1 MPARKLRILVLF
13 DVGFSPALDHDY
25 RPELRDD
32 SYETESDVIKSLRRM
47 GHEVRPFGVFDDI
60 HDLIEAIRAE
70 PPDLTFNLCEAF
82 DGDRNFEPN
91 IASLLDLMKVKYTG
105 AGPAAL
111 QICKDK
117 GLTKKI
123 LSYHRIP
130 IPRFVVS
137 RRSRPLRRLRHFSYP
152 AFIKPLGLEASEGI
166 ARMSFADDE
175 KGCLDRVQ
183 FIHESMKVDAI
194 IEEYIDGRDIY
205 VGVLGNTHLKILPP
219 RELFFAQIPEGE
231 PRFATFRAKW
241 DVKYRKRWGIKSG
254 PAGEIPE
261 KTMSRLRDIC
271 RKVYRLFEIRG
282 YARIDLRL
290 NSKGQIIFLEANPNP
305 SLAMEEDFAQAAKRG
320 NLEYDDLIRR
330 IVKLSG
336 VNGQ

>member
-13 DVGFSPALDHDY
+13 DVGFSPASDHDY

-60 HDLIEAIRAE
+60 HDLIEAIRSE

-82 DGDRNFEPN
+82 DGDRNLEPN

-152 AFIKPLGLEASEGI
+152 AFTKPLGLEASEGI

-194 IEEYIDGRDIY
+194 IEEYIDGR
-205 VGVLGNTHLKILPP
+205 
-219 RELFFAQIPEGE
+219 
-231 PRFATFRAKW
+231 
-241 DVKYRKRWGIKSG
+241 
-254 PAGEIPE
+254 EI
-261 KTMSRLRDIC
+261 
-271 RKVYRLFEIRG
+271 
-282 YARIDLRL
+282 
-290 NSKGQIIFLEANPNP
+290 
-305 SLAMEEDFAQAAKRG
+305 
-320 NLEYDDLIRR
+320 
-330 IVKLSG
+330 
-336 VNGQ
+336 